1 MTTILGFK
9 DGKHITIASDSQAT
23 SGNLANPVQK
33 VHKINGYVFASAGTL
48 VGLQKTARAIG
59 RDKKPASLERF
70 IKHAEKGNVYGLAF
84 KKHLYTVGT
93 DGSVIEHGDR
103 EPVALGSGGDIALGA
118 LAAGAT
124 VEEAVEIATSFDVFS
139 GGDVQVA
146 VV

>member
-33 VHKINGYVFASAGTL
+33 VHKINGYVFASAGPL
-48 VGLQKTARAIG
+48 IGLQKTARALV
-59 RDKKPASLERF
+59 RDKKPASIERF
-70 IKHAEKGNVYGLAF
+70 IKHAEKGNVYVLAF
-84 KKHLYTVGT
+84 KKHLYTVHT

-118 LAAGAT
+118 LAAGAS
-124 VEEAVEIATSFDVFS
+124 VQEAVEIATSFDVFS
-139 GGDVQVA
+139 GGEVQVA